1 MLTNRTIIGVRRN
14 RYVMVIEKTIFRNQ
28 IVSSVRKA
36 EENRVAIVKIVKELF
51 LVVIFTNRGSIIRM
65 ENSKKK
71 IYIFS
76 KLLQLFQRFK
86 NISIIKYFSL
96 YIYTNQK

>member
-1 MLTNRTIIGVRRN
+1 
-14 RYVMVIEKTIFRNQ
+14 VMVIENTIFRNQ
-28 IVSSVRKA
+28 IESSVRKA

-51 LVVIFTNRGSIIRM
+51 LVVIFTKRGSVINM
-65 ENSKKK
+65 EKSKEK

-86 NISIIKYFSL
+86 NISIIIYFSL
-96 YIYTNQK
+96 YIYTNRK